1 MAYVCSDLKTINETQ
16 TCVQWVEQQSLL
28 PKLTYTEANSIGAAI
43 LLVFATVFVFN
54 QTKNAIRRY

>member
-1 MAYVCSDLKTINETQ
+1 MAYVCAKLKTINEIQ
-16 TCVQWVEQQSLL
+16 TCVQWVEQPALL

-54 QTKNAIRRY
+54 QIKYAIKRF